1 MSKKEAYKQKL
12 EAKLELE
19 QSKLAELKAKAKSS
33 AADVRYQYEKQID
46 ELEEVADDVKHKLKE
61 LDEAG
66 EDAWEKLKDG
76 VESAWDSLS
85 TAVKDATAK
94 FK

>member
-1 MSKKEAYKQKL
+1 MNKREAYKQKL
-12 EAKLELE
+12 EAKMELE
-19 QSKLAELKAKAKSS
+19 QSKLAELKAKLESS
-33 AADVRYQYEKQID
+33 AADVRYQYAKQVD
-46 ELEEVADDVKHKLKE
+46 DLEQTVDDVKRKLKE

-76 VESAWDSLS
+76 VESAWETLS
-85 TAVKDATAK
+85 TAVKDASAK